1 MHASAY
7 AALFVTFALPAA
19 CLHGQGRVSTANGA
33 DSAAVDSVAR
43 SLFALDMAPGMAVA
57 VVRGSDVVYAGGFGL
72 ADREA
77 RRPVT
82 PETIF
87 YIASTTKAFTGLAA
101 AALDVRGVFA
111 LDSPLSRYLPDVRL
125 HEPLNADSISIRSLL
140 SHTHGIA
147 NGGPVIWRTAF
158 TGEFRDNEQLVRLL
172 VEHPAASTGR
182 EFQYGNIGYNVA
194 SLAMDRALGRSWKDV
209 LVEDIF
215 TPLAMTSTSAYVSR
229 VPADRL
235 AAPYSANESDF
246 DRQHYGKTDAN
257 MHAAGGIVSSAR
269 DMTRWLEAQLNE
281 GRVDGRQVLPA
292 AAVKEAQRLQAET
305 RAQRRGL
312 QQVGYGL
319 GWQLLLFGADTLYS
333 HGGGFN
339 GFAAH
344 ISFLPAAN
352 LGVAVFAND
361 DALGSALVELV
372 ALSIYERL
380 AGPAAGAALPDA
392 IETLVAGA
400 RQGIAQDRATRAARL
415 QTLPHALGAYA
426 GTFTNPLYGTIELRV
441 VNGVLEARAG
451 AAVSAVEVYD
461 AASNQLRVELTGSGS
476 VLTVEFENGG
486 AARIRFA
493 GQVFE
498 RG

>member
-1 MHASAY
+1 MHASTC
-7 AALFVTFALPAA
+7 AALCVTFALPAA
-19 CLHGQGRVSTANGA
+19 CMHGQGQVSSANHA

-43 SLFALDMAPGMAVA
+43 SLFAFDMAPGMAVA
-57 VVRGSDVVYAGGFGL
+57 VVRGDDVVYAGGFGL

-101 AALDVRGVFA
+101 AALNARGAFA
-111 LDSPLSRYLPDVRL
+111 LDSPLSRYLPAVRL
-125 HEPLNADSISIRSLL
+125 HEPLNADSITIRSLL
-140 SHTHGIA
+140 SHTHGIT
-147 NGGPVIWRTAF
+147 NGGPVVWRTAF
-158 TGEFRDNEQLVRLL
+158 TGEFRGNEELVRLL

-182 EFQYGNIGYNVA
+182 AFQYGNIGYNVA

-209 LVEDIF
+209 LADEVF
-215 TPLAMTSTSAYVSR
+215 TPLEMTSTSAYVSR
-229 VPADRL
+229 VPAERL
-235 AAPYSANESDF
+235 AVPYSANAAGF
-246 DRQHYGKTDAN
+246 DRQHYGKTDGN
-257 MHAAGGIVSSAR
+257 MHAAGGLVTSAR
-269 DMTRWLEAQLNE
+269 DMTRWLEAQLND

-292 AAVKEAQRLQAET
+292 TAVKETQRLQAET
-305 RAQRRGL
+305 SAQRRGL
-312 QQVGYGL
+312 QQIGYGL
-319 GWQLLLFGADTLYS
+319 GWQLLLRGADTLYS

-372 ALSIYERL
+372 ARSIYQRL
-380 AGPAAGAALPDA
+380 VGPAEGATLPADVDAL
-392 IETLVAGA
+392 VSRA
-400 RQGIAQDRATRAARL
+400 RQNIAEDRARRAARP
-415 QTLPHALGAYA
+415 QALPHALEAYA
-426 GTFTNPLYGTIELRV
+426 GTFTSPLYGTIELRV
-441 VNGVLEARAG
+441 VNGALEARAG

-476 VLTVEFENGG
+476 VITVEMENGR